1 MKKLTNLKEK
11 IESLFP
17 DLIYIGEE
25 GRNVIVRDKYG
36 ELKVRKDVIL
46 KGKHPSSRS
55 AVDKNQ
61 YYKNK
66 LLDVHPEIFNQ
77 IEIVSDIKGTKEPI
91 ICKTKWGL
99 TKTTYDQLL
108 QGCIPIYINSAV
120 DKNEFIRNKLL
131 DIYKDYDYDFKV
143 IDEDYSY
150 LICPIHGK
158 IPIKN
163 ELLLRGRQCPK
174 CIEYVGSNILY
185 LLQLSNQYENFY
197 KIGISRESYKSICR
211 YNSYTSIGYKI
222 ESIYEIYFNNEQPA
236 RELESKVKGY
246 IKSDLYQPKIWNP
259 NKSTETFSKKSLLD
273 VISIIEDFME
283 NNRNSIISIKS
294 NECYK

>member
-1 MKKLTNLKEK
+1 MKKLTNLKER

-174 CIEYVGSNILY
+174 CIEDVGSNILY

-197 KIGISRESYKSICR
+197 KIGISRESYKSI
-211 YNSYTSIGYKI
+211 GYKI
-222 ESIYEIYFNNEQPA
+222 ESIYEIYFNNEQLA
-236 RELESKVKGY
+236 RELESKVKDY
-246 IKSDLYQPKIWNP
+246 IKSDLYQPKTWNP

-283 NNRNSIISIKS
+283 NNGNSIISIKS
-294 NECYK
+294 NGCCK